1 MDIKKTKI
9 CAIDLEDDI
18 LSFLKKDFEV
28 FEGTM
33 GAKIDISQRI
43 QNHYDSVRLLL
54 NSDFPANIQEYDI
67 LIQDMGYQKVIPYSV
82 EEHVL
87 KRRREL

>member
-9 CAIDLEDDI
+9 CAIDLEEDI

-33 GAKIDISQRI
+33 GAKIDTSQ
-43 QNHYDSVRLLL
+43 SL
-54 NSDFPANIQEYDI
+54 
-67 LIQDMGYQKVIPYSV
+67 
-82 EEHVL
+82 
-87 KRRREL
+87 

>member
-33 GAKIDISQRI
+33 GAKIDTSQRI
-43 QNHYDSVRLLL
+43 QNRYDSVILLL
-54 NSDFPANIQEYDI
+54 NYDFPANIQEYDI
-67 LIQDMGYQKVIPYSV
+67 LIQDMGYAKVIPYS
-82 EEHVL
+82 EEKYEK
-87 KRRREL
+87 KRFDK